1 MIESILNFLQH
12 YVATELEV
20 ADVEEKRRKIKKTI
34 PDFLKKKK
42 PHCLEKKV
50 FVSTD
55 SAPYLNYIYLINL
68 ISNGGSVDYICVL
81 QFYFTQ
87 NCL

>member
-1 MIESILNFLQH
+1 M
-12 YVATELEV
+12 
-20 ADVEEKRRKIKKTI
+20 ADVEEKRRKIKKNI
-34 PDFLKKKK
+34 PDFLKR
-42 PHCLEKKV
+42 EKTSLFGKEGL
-50 FVSTD
+50 VSTD